1 MDIVKSK
8 ISKRIQI
15 QRFDLYDF
23 KGLFRKT
30 TGKTLDIL
38 VQENFYRSL
47 GMNNTSFNPLESLIK
62 IEFRQQKWILIFEA
76 TLQGYV
82 NDLSAG
88 LEGGVSGHAGVF
100 SNAMDVAKIMELY
113 LKKEITAINSIFLKK

>member
-1 MDIVKSK
+1 MDLIVKSK
-8 ISKRIQI
+8 ISTKRIQI

-47 GMNNTSFNPLESLIK
+47 GMNNTSFNPLERLIK
-62 IEFRQQKWILIFEA
+62 KNSANRNGFLFSEA

-100 SNAMDVAKIMELY
+100 KRY
-113 LKKEITAINSIFLKK
+113 GCG